1 MTADQARLRQ
11 LLLLES
17 ILAVGGIVLASIFY
31 LYSITRQQAV
41 AEQLFRH
48 PFAVTQA
55 STGFRGDVIDLRREM
70 LEIAVA
76 PGVVSEERW
85 RQIAVIEARLD
96 RNFSIL
102 QRDFLGEP
110 AHLQVMAEE
119 LSAWRGQR
127 EQIRAAIASGDSV
140 QARALVIDVG
150 KNHVD
155 HLLQETGYVIDFARQ
170 RAQQFVDEGQTQLQQ
185 ARRVALS
192 LAATL
197 LLVFSLVAFKLRAA
211 VYGIFER
218 VEHDALFDSL
228 SGALNRV
235 AVIRQGETEFHR
247 ARRHG
252 FPLSLLMFDLDHFKS
267 VNDNYGHAV
276 GDAVLRQFAEICK
289 RHLRE
294 GDALGRIGG
303 EEFVILLPYADCEG
317 AREVAERVRQEVH
330 AAALVI
336 EHGTT
341 LSVTTS
347 VGVACSDERAD
358 CFADLLRLADEA
370 LYRSKQEGRNRVCVS
385 GSVAIP

>member
-1 MTADQARLRQ
+1 MTPDQTRLRQ

-17 ILAVGGIVLASIFY
+17 MLAVGGIVLASVFY

-48 PFAVTQA
+48 PFAVTKA
-55 STGFRGDVIDLRREM
+55 STEFRGDVIDLRREM

-76 PGVVSEERW
+76 PGAVSEPRW
-85 RQIAVIEARLD
+85 HQIAVIEARLD

-102 QRDFLGEP
+102 QRDFLGKP
-110 AHLQVMAEE
+110 AHLQVMADE
-119 LSAWRGQR
+119 LSQWRRQR
-127 EQIRAAIASGDSV
+127 QQIRAAVESGDSL

-150 KNHVD
+150 KRHVD
-155 HLLQETGYVIDFARQ
+155 RLLQETGYVIEFARQ
-170 RAQQFVDEGQTQLQQ
+170 RAQQFVAEGQAQLQQ
-185 ARRVALS
+185 VRQVALS
-192 LAATL
+192 VTAVL
-197 LLVFSLVAFKLRAA
+197 LLVFSLVAFKVRAA
-211 VYGIFER
+211 VYGIFAR

-235 AVIRQGETEFHR
+235 AVIRQGETELHR

-252 FPLSLLMFDLDHFKS
+252 FALSLLMFDLDHFKS
-267 VNDNYGHAV
+267 VNDSFGHAA

-289 RHLRE
+289 RHLRD
-294 GDALGRIGG
+294 GDTLGRIGG

-330 AAALVI
+330 AATFTI
-336 EHGTT
+336 EPGTP

-347 VGVACSDERAD
+347 VGVACSDERVE
-358 CFADLLRLADEA
+358 CFGDLLRRADEA
-370 LYRSKQEGRNRVCVS
+370 LYRSKQEGRNRVCV
-385 GSVAIP
+385 GL